1 LNRVADRSST
11 LIDDSATLLDSQAD
25 TTDDIRLWARSL
37 AAVSDQVVHDD
48 TPVRTLLQKGPGF
61 AQESTK
67 LLEQLKPTLPVLLAN
82 LTTIGQIGVTYNASL
97 RQLLV
102 LLPAWVASYQA
113 AAPDRNPTGMPVGD
127 FRLAIGDPVPCTV
140 GYLPPSQWRDP
151 ADTSSIDAPNDV
163 YCKLPQDSPIS
174 VRGARNYP
182 CMGHPGKRAPT
193 VQICDSEKPYEPLAM
208 RQHTL
213 GPSPIDP
220 NLIAQ
225 GVSPDDRVDFGD
237 HIYGPVEGT
246 PVPPGEQ
253 APPPPPDANSPPQ
266 PVPGAPDAPTTP
278 TDSFAPAAPASESVA
293 PGATPNSYRT
303 NGSAAA
309 PSGAVA
315 QYDPRTGDYL
325 GSDGKVYQ
333 QSNIV
338 APGAATSW
346 KDLLLHTNP
355 SED

>member
-1 LNRVADRSST
+1 
-11 LIDDSATLLDSQAD
+11 
-25 TTDDIRLWARSL
+25 
-37 AAVSDQVVHDD
+37 
-48 TPVRTLLQKGPGF
+48 
-61 AQESTK
+61 
-67 LLEQLKPTLPVLLAN
+67 
-82 LTTIGQIGVTYNASL
+82 
-97 RQLLV
+97 
-102 LLPAWVASYQA
+102 
-113 AAPDRNPTGMPVGD
+113 
-127 FRLAIGDPVPCTV
+127 
-140 GYLPPSQWRDP
+140 
-151 ADTSSIDAPNDV
+151 
-163 YCKLPQDSPIS
+163 
-174 VRGARNYP
+174 
-182 CMGHPGKRAPT
+182 MGHPGKRAPT
-193 VQICDSEKPYEPLAM
+193 VQICDSDKPYEPLAM

-246 PVPPGEQ
+246 PMPPGEQ
-253 APPPPPDANSPPQ
+253 APPPPPDAIPPPQ
-266 PVPGAPDAPTTP
+266 PVPGATDAPTTP
-278 TDSFAPAAPASESVA
+278 TDSSAPAAPASTA

-355 SED
+355 SDN